1 MSQALL
7 ARPAAPRFA
16 AGAFGR
22 PRPPARLAA
31 PPPAAA
37 AAVQELRRRG
47 AIVKLALEHPEAVA
61 RGMRE
66 RGQEPIKP
74 VVLDAMLDTGASIS
88 AIDRSLAA
96 RLGLVQVGSV
106 PISGVT
112 GVQEQPVFTARLT
125 FDRPAAT
132 FDPVRLTGAAIGVQQ
147 FHVLVGRD
155 VMERMV
161 LVYDGPEGVF
171 QLSGPGGAPSLAP
184 SAGWLPK
191 SLGVLT
197 TVAAVVTVAGIALKL
212 IRIVAPRRP
221 QAPAPRPKEA

>member
-1 MSQALL
+1 MSPLMGL
-7 ARPAAPRFA
+7 IARPGAPRFA
-16 AGAFGR
+16 PAAFGR
-22 PRPPARLAA
+22 PRPAARLAA
-31 PPPAAA
+31 APPAA
-37 AAVQELRRRG
+37 VEELRRRG
-47 AIVKLALEHPEAVA
+47 AIVKVALEHPEAVA

-66 RGQEPIKP
+66 RGQEPPKP

-88 AIDRSLAA
+88 AIDRGLAG

-106 PISGVT
+106 AISGVT
-112 GVQEQPVFTARLT
+112 GVQEQPVFTGRLT
-125 FDRPAAT
+125 FDSPAAT

-147 FHVLVGRD
+147 FHLLIGRD

-171 QLSGPGGAPSLAP
+171 RLAGPGGAPSLAP

-197 TVAAVVTVAGIALKL
+197 TGAAVVTVAGIALKV

-221 QAPAPRPKEA
+221 PAAARP